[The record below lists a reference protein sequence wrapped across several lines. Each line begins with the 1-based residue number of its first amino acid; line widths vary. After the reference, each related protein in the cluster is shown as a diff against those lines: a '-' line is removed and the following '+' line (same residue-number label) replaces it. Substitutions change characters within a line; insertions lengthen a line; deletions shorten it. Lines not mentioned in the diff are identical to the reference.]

1 MKGIAMTDILIIED
15 NPELGILIR
24 DHLRKNGCSAELCP
38 DAESGLELLEKENF
52 RLILLDVMLPN
63 MNGYETCTVVRE
75 TRDIPILM
83 MSARNDEQSK
93 LMGYET
99 GADDYIDKPFYISIL
114 LAKIKALLRRADAP
128 KENGDVISEYGI
140 TVDRDARKVTQNGI
154 EIQMSIK
161 EFDLLYY
168 LMSRSGK
175 AVSKDVLFN
184 AVWGADCF
192 SEPSTVSVHIRWL
205 REKLEAD
212 PKDPKLIQTVW
223 KVGYRFG
230 GGK

>member
-1 MKGIAMTDILIIED
+1 MTDILIIED

-24 DHLRKNGCSAELCP
+24 DHLRNNGCTAELCP

-63 MNGYETCTVVRE
+63 MNGFETCTVVRE

-99 GADDYIDKPFYISIL
+99 GADDYIDKPFSISIL
-114 LAKIKALLRRADAP
+114 LAKIKALLRRSDSP
-128 KENGDVISEYGI
+128 KESGNVITEYGI
-140 TVDRDARKVTQNGI
+140 TVDRDSRKVLQDGR

-168 LMSRSGK
+168 LMSHPGK
-175 AVSKDVLFN
+175 AVSKDTLFD
-184 AVWGADCF
+184 AVWGTDCF

-205 REKLEAD
+205 REKLETD

>member
-1 MKGIAMTDILIIED
+1 MTDILIIED
-15 NPELGILIR
+15 NPELGILVR
-24 DHLRKNGCSAELCP
+24 DHLRKNGYTAELCH
-38 DAESGLELLEKENF
+38 DAESGLELLEREEF

-63 MNGYETCTVVRE
+63 MNGFETCTAVRE
-75 TRDIPILM
+75 KREIPILM
-83 MSARNDEQSK
+83 MSAQTDEQSK

-99 GADDYIDKPFYISIL
+99 GADDYIDKPFSISIL
-114 LAKIKALLRRADAP
+114 LVKIKALIRRSSLP
-128 KENGDVISEYGI
+128 QKSSDVISEYGV
-140 TVDRDARKVTQNGI
+140 TVDRDARKVTLNDR
-154 EIQMSIK
+154 EIQMSAK

-168 LMSRSGK
+168 LMENSGR
-175 AVSKDVLFN
+175 AVSKDTLFN
-184 AVWGADCF
+184 EVWGTDCF

-212 PKDPKLIQTVW
+212 PKAPELIQTVW